1 MRIDL
6 QGTSL
11 RFGDHEPLFEGVDL
25 TVEGGSFIVIE
36 GASGCGKSSLLR
48 LLNRLQEPTVG
59 RLLVDGSPAGAT
71 DVTDLRRRAVLVPQT
86 PVAVPGTVRDNLLW
100 PFTFRANREHARPT
114 DDVLRHRLDALLLDV
129 DLDDE
134 ARTLSVGQRQ
144 RLALLRAVLLEEVG
158 GLVKQLHGLILVIA
172 TLRHL
177 SKAH

>member
-6 QGTSL
+6 QGASL

-71 DVTDLRRRAVLVPQT
+71 DVTDQDGAPSWCHRPRWRCRA
-86 PVAVPGTVRDNLLW
+86 R
-100 PFTFRANREHARPT
+100 
-114 DDVLRHRLDALLLDV
+114 
-129 DLDDE
+129 
-134 ARTLSVGQRQ
+134 
-144 RLALLRAVLLEEVG
+144 
-158 GLVKQLHGLILVIA
+158 
-172 TLRHL
+172 
-177 SKAH
+177 

>member
-6 QGTSL
+6 QGASL
-11 RFGDHEPLFEGVDL
+11 RFGDHEPLF
-25 TVEGGSFIVIE
+25 
-36 GASGCGKSSLLR
+36 
-48 LLNRLQEPTVG
+48 
-59 RLLVDGSPAGAT
+59 AT

-144 RLALLRAVLLEEVG
+144 RLALLRAVLLEPNILLCDEPTASLDGVARDVIETLLEARCAAGTGVVVVTHQGFTAPATTVG
-158 GLVKQLHGLILVIA
+158 RVRLQRHGLAVTA
-172 TLRHL
+172 
-177 SKAH
+177 